1 MEYKI
6 KALKVSSIRGY
17 IVILEEYSLPEKYTT
32 YRVHLHI
39 PGIKQI
45 FKDYPSTAISA
56 ADRYSNFND
65 DYKQILDTYADWVT
79 EINNI
84 DIDSDTISA
93 LEYPKYI
100 DPDKSKIYI
109 PNGYSLLRGTIE
121 HEIEVTIN
129 ECADSYE
136 YVYSGTLKFANGDTY
151 IFVYDYD
158 TENAADMKDLLA
170 NNIFECHELDGTY
183 IHYYDVF
190 EKHGYNAD
198 TFDSVIED
206 ILNEAVDAFREK
218 NKENKNGSAT

>member
-65 DYKQILDTYADWVT
+65 DYKQILDTYANWVT

-93 LEYPKYI
+93 LEYPKYV
-100 DPDKSKIYI
+100 DPDKVYI
-109 PNGYSLLRGTIE
+109 PNGYYLLRGTID
-121 HEIEVTIN
+121 HDVEVTIN
-129 ECADSYE
+129 ECIDNDE
-136 YVYSGTLKFANGDTY
+136 YAYSGTLKFANGDIY
-151 IFVYDYD
+151 NFKYDYNV
-158 TENAADMKDLLA
+158 ENATDSKDVLA
-170 NNIFECHELDGTY
+170 NFIFECHDLDGNY
-183 IHYYDVF
+183 INCYDVF
-190 EKHGYNAD
+190 KNHRYDAN
-198 TFDSVIED
+198 TIDSVIED
-206 ILNEAVDAFREK
+206 VLNEAVNAFREG
-218 NKENKNGSAT
+218 KENKNGSAT

>member
-6 KALKVSSIRGY
+6 KALKVSSIHGY

-65 DYKQILDTYADWVT
+65 DYRQILDTYADWVT
-79 EINNI
+79 EINNL

-93 LEYPKYI
+93 LEYPKYA
-100 DPDKSKIYI
+100 DPDKVYI
-109 PNGYSLLRGTIE
+109 PNEYYLLRGTID
-121 HEIEVTIN
+121 HDIKVTIN
-129 ECADSYE
+129 ECIDKDE

-151 IFVYDYD
+151 NFKYDYNVEIYTD
-158 TENAADMKDLLA
+158 SKDILA
-170 NNIFECHELDGTY
+170 NFIFECHDLDGNY
-183 IHYYDVF
+183 INCYDVF
-190 EKHGYNAD
+190 KNHGYDAN
-198 TFDSVIED
+198 TIDSVIVD
-206 ILNEAVDAFREK
+206 VLNEAVNDFRESK
-218 NKENKNGSAT
+218 DNKNGSAT

>member
-45 FKDYPSTAISA
+45 FKDYQSTAISA

-93 LEYPKYI
+93 LEYPKYV
-100 DPDKSKIYI
+100 DPDKDKANI
-109 PNGYSLLRGTIE
+109 PNEYYLLRGTIE
-121 HEIEVTIN
+121 HDIEVSIN
-129 ECADSYE
+129 ECADSNE
-136 YVYSGTLKFANGDTY
+136 YVYSGTLKFADGDSY

-158 TENAADMKDLLA
+158 TESAADLKDLLD
-170 NNIFECHELDGTY
+170 NFIFECYDLNGNY
-183 IHYYDVF
+183 IHHCDVF
-190 EKHGYNAD
+190 EKHGYD
-198 TFDSVIED
+198 TETFGSIIED
-206 ILNEAVDAFREK
+206 ILNEKVDAFRESE
-218 NKENKNGSAT
+218 ENKNGSAT

>member
-79 EINNI
+79 VINNL
-84 DIDSDTISA
+84 DIDSDTIST
-93 LEYPKYI
+93 LEYPKYA
-100 DPDKSKIYI
+100 DPDKVYI
-109 PNGYSLLRGTIE
+109 PNGYYLLRGTIE
-121 HEIEVTIN
+121 HDIKITIN
-129 ECADSYE
+129 ECIDKYE

-151 IFVYDYD
+151 NFKYDYNVEID
-158 TENAADMKDLLA
+158 TNSKDILA
-170 NNIFECHELDGTY
+170 NFIFEYQNML
-183 IHYYDVF
+183 
-190 EKHGYNAD
+190 KQK
-198 TFDSVIED
+198 
-206 ILNEAVDAFREK
+206 L
-218 NKENKNGSAT
+218 

>member
-79 EINNI
+79 EINNL

-93 LEYPKYI
+93 LEYPKYV
-100 DPDKSKIYI
+100 DPDKGYI
-109 PNGYSLLRGTIE
+109 PNGYYLLRGTID
-121 HEIEVTIN
+121 HDIEVTIN
-129 ECADSYE
+129 NGTINCNNTYPTGYLIKNSVAFNPDLSVIKLTNFPDGTGGTGT
-136 YVYSGTLKFANGDTY
+136 VYLSQPFMSTGGSNSGILFFTAYTIAYRYRFVFRDVSGNLTRLELAAVESDFAN
-151 IFVYDYD
+151 
-158 TENAADMKDLLA
+158 
-170 NNIFECHELDGTY
+170 
-183 IHYYDVF
+183 
-190 EKHGYNAD
+190 
-198 TFDSVIED
+198 
-206 ILNEAVDAFREK
+206 
-218 NKENKNGSAT
+218 

>member
-6 KALKVSSIRGY
+6 KALKVSSISGY

-100 DPDKSKIYI
+100 DPDENKVYI
-109 PNGYSLLRGTIE
+109 PNGYYLLRGTIE
-121 HEIEVTIN
+121 HDIEVSIN
-129 ECADSYE
+129 ECIDKDE

-151 IFVYDYD
+151 NFKYDYD
-158 TENAADMKDLLA
+158 VEIYTDSKDILA
-170 NNIFECHELDGTY
+170 NFIFECHDLDGNY
-183 IHYYDVF
+183 INCYDVF
-190 EKHGYNAD
+190 KNHGYDAN
-198 TFDSVIED
+198 TIDSVIVD
-206 ILNEAVDAFREK
+206 VLNEAVNDFRES
-218 NKENKNGSAT
+218 KENKNGSAT

>member
-6 KALKVSSIRGY
+6 KALKVSSIHGY
-17 IVILEEYSLPEKYTT
+17 IVVLEEYNLPEKYTT

-84 DIDSDTISA
+84 DINSDTISA
-93 LEYPKYI
+93 LEYPKYV
-100 DPDKSKIYI
+100 DPDKVYI
-109 PNGYSLLRGTIE
+109 PNGYYLLRGTIDND
-121 HEIEVTIN
+121 IEVTIN
-129 ECADSYE
+129 ECIDKDE

-158 TENAADMKDLLA
+158 TESSADSKDILA
-170 NNIFECHELDGTY
+170 NFIFECHDIDGNY
-183 IHYYDVF
+183 INCYDVF
-190 EKHGYNAD
+190 KNHGYDAN
-198 TFDSVIED
+198 TIDSVIVD
-206 ILNEAVDAFREK
+206 VLNEAVNDFRES
-218 NKENKNGSAT
+218 KENKNGSAT

>member
-6 KALKVSSIRGY
+6 KALKVSSIRRY
-17 IVILEEYSLPEKYTT
+17 IVVLEEYSLPEKYTT

-93 LEYPKYI
+93 LEYPKYV
-100 DPDKSKIYI
+100 DPDKDKVHI
-109 PNGYSLLRGTIE
+109 PNGYYLLRGTIE
-121 HEIEVTIN
+121 HDIEVTIN
-129 ECADSYE
+129 GCTNDDK
-136 YVYSGTLKFANGDTY
+136 YSGTLKFANGDTY
-151 IFVYDYD
+151 NFIYDYYI
-158 TENAADMKDLLA
+158 ENAADLEDLLD
-170 NNIFECHELDGTY
+170 NYIFECCNIDGNN
-183 IHYYDVF
+183 INCHDVF
-190 EKHGYNAD
+190 EKHGYDTD
-198 TFDSVIED
+198 TFGSIIED
-206 ILNEAVDAFREK
+206 ILNEAVDAFCES
-218 NKENKNGSAT
+218 KENKNGSAT